1 MKLSVAVAGKEA
13 MASAFVVF
21 RGLEESI
28 KKASDLGYDGVEL
41 ALKRPDEISRDD
53 LKALLR
59 KNRMDVS
66 AISSG
71 QVWGARQLAFTE
83 SDREKRNEL
92 RKTFSGFI
100 DLASDFGQLVN
111 LGRTR
116 GSLGTED
123 PAGAKERFMEMAYEM
138 ADYAQKRGVTLILE
152 PVNRYEIDF
161 INSVDQASEL
171 LDEINHPAFACMPD
185 VFHMNIEDDHIGQS
199 LIRNKKYVK
208 YIHFASSHRHAPG
221 DGHLNWDEIFQ
232 ALTIIGYNGWTSVE
246 ILPLPDPD
254 TAAKRSVDFLRST
267 YGSYYN

>member
-13 MASAFVVF
+13 MPNAFVVF

-41 ALKRPDEISRDD
+41 ALKRPDEISRED
-53 LKALLR
+53 LRALLK
-59 KNRMDVS
+59 KNRMEVS

-83 SDREKRNEL
+83 ADTERRAEL

-123 PAGAKERFMEMAYEM
+123 PEGAKKA
-138 ADYAQKRGVTLILE
+138 V
-152 PVNRYEIDF
+152 
-161 INSVDQASEL
+161 
-171 LDEINHPAFACMPD
+171 H
-185 VFHMNIEDDHIGQS
+185 
-199 LIRNKKYVK
+199 
-208 YIHFASSHRHAPG
+208 
-221 DGHLNWDEIFQ
+221 GH
-232 ALTIIGYNGWTSVE
+232 
-246 ILPLPDPD
+246 
-254 TAAKRSVDFLRST
+254 
-267 YGSYYN
+267 GS